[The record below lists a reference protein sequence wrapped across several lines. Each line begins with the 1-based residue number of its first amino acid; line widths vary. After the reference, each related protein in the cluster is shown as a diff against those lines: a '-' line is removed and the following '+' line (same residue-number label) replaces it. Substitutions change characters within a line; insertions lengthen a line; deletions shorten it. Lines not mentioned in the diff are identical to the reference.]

1 MSRGMA
7 ETSPLLYVKPCR
19 HSRRDKDAALDFEPG
34 RLLGHGN
41 VRRTPHS
48 PGPGRFQPGDT
59 LHQFHRA
66 TGADLEVPGRSAFI
80 HAWFVA

>member
-1 MSRGMA
+1 MA
-7 ETSPLLYVKPCR
+7 AFVREAVPAQQAR
-19 HSRRDKDAALDFEPG
+19 QGRALDFEPG

-48 PGPGRFQPGDT
+48 PGPGQFQPGDT